1 MRSGVQDRVVLWPSE
16 RRYRML
22 IVTIIVMAIIGLV
35 VFVNGVV
42 EMLVRGNL
50 MYATDYTAGTGAWL
64 TEEHWCPDGNTVKPQ
79 GRYERWLTFG
89 RGYPVVVVAGGTAD
103 GPFAYTIFR
112 DVPPGARMALG
123 RLGRHQRQRRPRRV
137 RWPHP
142 LRGALSDR
150 ARVWIPTDALT
161 PTRPR

>member
-35 VFVNGVV
+35 VLVNGVV

-50 MYATDYTAGTGAWL
+50 MYPTDYTAGTGAWL
-64 TEEHWCPDGNTVKPQ
+64 TEEHWCPDGNTIKPQ

-89 RGYPVVVVAGGTAD
+89 LGYPIVVVAGGTPD
-103 GPFAYTIFR
+103 GQFAYTLFR
-112 DVPPGARMALG
+112 DVPPAPEWPSAVWADTNGNGDRDESDGPIRYA
-123 RLGRHQRQRRPRRV
+123 V
-137 RWPHP
+137 RC
-142 LRGALSDR
+142 
-150 ARVWIPTDALT
+150 PTGLAAGVQ
-161 PTRPR
+161 PMP